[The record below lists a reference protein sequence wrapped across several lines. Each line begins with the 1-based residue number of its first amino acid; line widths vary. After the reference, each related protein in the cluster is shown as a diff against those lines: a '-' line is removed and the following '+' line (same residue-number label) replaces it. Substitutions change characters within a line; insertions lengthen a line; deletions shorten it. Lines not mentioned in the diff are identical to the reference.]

1 MARTQITLA
10 QVTGSAVNIKNEV
23 GQYITPV
30 AAASLTGSNLQDI
43 VGALAAAVQ
52 RIHGKASNEV
62 FNSAEGTFGTSIFD
76 VDTAGAFTVDAGAA
90 SEVAT
95 SDGAL
100 TLDGKTGVIIQEN
113 NTTIFSVDDDR
124 DVNIASARNID
135 FDSSGAITIDSSAGA
150 ISLDGVGN
158 SNFTTLGGSL
168 VLSGAN
174 GVSVQGGDGEIDIT
188 APQGL
193 IDINATAG
201 AIDIDAATGITID
214 TADGDVSITADGA
227 DNKVVIKGDHTGGT
241 AIHLDANENANS
253 VIDIDA
259 GALDIDSATVTIDST
274 STFSIDGVGASNVT
288 TVGALT
294 VSGSAGLN
302 LKADSGTID
311 IETRTGAID
320 IDAAGAVT
328 IDTTDTS
335 NGIKF
340 GVATSGVPITIGH
353 TTSETTVADNLNVTG
368 NAVVTG
374 DLIVQGATTTV
385 SSSNLVVQDSII
397 GLGVSGSAATL
408 NFNNVGDR
416 ALIFA
421 RGANSYSALPA
432 LSYDGSE
439 FELATFLASPT
450 SQSMGNA
457 VAGVPLRTGHL
468 KPITD
473 DGASLG
479 DSDER
484 WSDLFLAEGAVINF
498 DDGDFTMT
506 QTNNLLALAGGNTRV
521 DKLEID
527 SANDHIDVAAQG
539 MVITAQQSLTASV
552 GAQFVVDAGGDILL
566 DADGGDFE
574 FLDGGT
580 SLLKISNSSTDVVL
594 QPQASSKDIIFREDA
609 ATGNAEIARFDS
621 SEKSL
626 LFPANNEI
634 QFVGG
639 AGKIFG
645 EVDGEIVIDGGVKVE
660 VTGSLVALYS
670 ETKGDNI
677 RIRAGNV
684 DTGVD
689 IDAGNTASGSFNAGY
704 IQITGS
710 QRTDIGSA
718 AALNIGGQTSI
729 SATTGGRF
737 LVTAAQD
744 DVDAILLD
752 ASTGA
757 GGGVQLKGGDQN
769 DSIEIIQSPIL
780 FNNIAHPTAP
790 NKKLYALNDQL
801 YHDGLVLL
809 SGSSSSRSKVVTTIT
824 GSVPSGSALD
834 VTGFDFGG
842 DNNNLLVDVFV
853 NGQLM
858 ASAANVP
865 GGGDYSGEGSLVT
878 TINFAFQLEP
888 DDVVIFTKS
897 PM

>member
-1 MARTQITLA
+1 MARTQLSLFQIS
-10 QVTGSAVNIKNEV
+10 GSAKDIVGEV
-23 GQYITPV
+23 TQYIAPV
-30 AAASLTGSNLQDI
+30 TAAALTGSDIQDI
-43 VGALAAAVQ
+43 VGALAASVQ

-62 FNSAEGTFGTSIFD
+62 FNQAPGKFEPAVFD

-90 SEVAT
+90 SEVKT
-95 SDGAL
+95 TDGAL

-113 NTTIFSVDDDR
+113 NATIFSVDDDR
-124 DVNIASARNID
+124 DVNIASARLID
-135 FDSSGAITIDSSAGA
+135 FDSSGNITIDSSGGS

-158 SNFTTLGGSL
+158 SNFTALAGSL

-253 VIDIDA
+253 VVDIDA
-259 GALDIDSATVTIDST
+259 GALDIDSATVTIDT
-274 STFSIDGVGASNVT
+274 TATFSIDGVGASNVT

-328 IDTTDTS
+328 IDTTSTS
-335 NGIKF
+335 DGIKF

-353 TTSETTVADNLNVTG
+353 GTSEVTVGDNLT
-368 NAVVTG
+368 VTG
-374 DLIVQGATTTV
+374 DLIVAGVTTTV

-397 GLGVSGSAATL
+397 GLGVSGSANDADDY
-408 NFNNVGDR
+408 NNLGDR
-416 ALIFA
+416 GIIFA
-421 RGANSYSALPA
+421 RGANAHVALPG
-432 LSYDGSE
+432 LWWDGSK
-439 FELATFLASPT
+439 FNFATSLTSPL
-450 SQSMGNA
+450 SQSFGTVGAYAEMKVGNLMP
-457 VAGVPLRTGHL
+457 G
-468 KPITD
+468 TD
-473 DGASLG
+473 DGAQLG
-479 DSDER
+479 DADER

-498 DDGDFTMT
+498 DDGDFTIT

-527 SANDHIDVAAQG
+527 DGNNSIDVDLSLGMNIVAA
-539 MVITAQQSLTASV
+539 QSLTASV
-552 GAQFVVDAGGDILL
+552 GTNFKVDAGGDILL
-566 DADGGDFE
+566 DADGGDIE

-580 SLLKISNSSTDVVL
+580 SLFKISNSSTDVVL
-594 QPQASSKDIIFREDA
+594 QPQASDKDIIFKEDG
-609 ATGNAEIARFDS
+609 GNEIARFNS
-621 SEKSL
+621 SEEAL
-626 LFPANNEI
+626 RFPANKEI

-639 AGKIFG
+639 ASKIFG

-710 QRTDIGSA
+710 QRSDIGSA
-718 AALNIGGQTSI
+718 GLLNLGGQGGLNL
-729 SATTGGRF
+729 TTGARA
-737 LVTAAQD
+737 LINAAQD
-744 DVDAILLD
+744 DVDAILID
-752 ASTGA
+752 ASIGA
-757 GGGVQLKGGDQN
+757 GGGIQLKGGDQN

-780 FNNIAHPTAP
+780 FNNISHPTAAGR
-790 NKKLYALNDQL
+790 KLYAVNNEL
-801 YHDGLVLL
+801 YHDGMALL
-809 SGSSSSRSKVVTTIT
+809 SSSISSRIKITSTIT
-824 GSVPSGSALD
+824 GTVPNGTALD
-834 VTGFDFGG
+834 ITGVDFSGTSN
-842 DNNNLLVDVFV
+842 DQLVDVFV

-858 ASAANVP
+858 ASGSAA
-865 GGGDYSGEGSLVT
+865 DYEGKGSLHST
-878 TINFAFQLEP
+878 LNFKFALEA
-888 DDVVIFTKS
+888 DDIVIFVKN
-897 PM
+897 PL

>member
-1 MARTQITLA
+1 MARTQLTLA
-10 QVTGSAVNIKNEV
+10 QVTGSAIDIKNEAI
-23 GQYITPV
+23 QYLEPV
-30 AAASLTGSNLQDI
+30 TAAALTGSDLQDI

-62 FNSAEGTFGTSIFD
+62 FNSDEGQFAPAIFD

-90 SEVAT
+90 SEVKT
-95 SDGAL
+95 TDGAL
-100 TLDGKTGVIIQEN
+100 TIDGKTGVIIQEN

-253 VIDIDA
+253 VVDIDA
-259 GALDIDSATVTIDST
+259 GALDIDSATVTIDT
-274 STFSIDGVGASNVT
+274 TATFSIDGVGASNVT

-294 VSGSAGLN
+294 VSGSSGLN

-320 IDAAGAVT
+320 IDAAAAVT

-416 ALIFA
+416 AIIFA
-421 RGANSYSALPA
+421 RGANSYSSLPA

-439 FELATFLASPT
+439 FELATFNASPT
-450 SQSMGNA
+450 SQSMGAA

-468 KPITD
+468 KPISD
-473 DGASLG
+473 DGATLG
-479 DSDER
+479 DANER

-498 DDGDFTMT
+498 DNGDFTMT

-527 SANDHIDVAAQG
+527 SANDHIDVNPSLG
-539 MVITAQQSLTASV
+539 MAITSQQSLTASV
-552 GAQFVVDAGGDILL
+552 GANFLLDAAGDILL
-566 DADGGDFE
+566 DADGGDIE

-580 SLLKISNSSTDVVL
+580 SLLKITNSSTDVVL
-594 QPQASSKDIIFREDA
+594 QPQASNKDIIFKEDG
-609 ATGNAEIARFDS
+609 GNEIARFDS
-621 SEKSL
+621 SEESL
-626 LFPANNEI
+626 LFPTLKEL
-634 QFVGG
+634 QFAGS

-645 EVDGEIVIDGGVKVE
+645 IDDGEIVIDGGVKVE

-718 AALNIGGQTSI
+718 ATLNIGGQT
-729 SATTGGRF
+729 ALDMTTGGRF
-737 LVTAAQD
+737 SLKAAQD

-757 GGGVQLKGGDQN
+757 GGGIQLKGGDQN
-769 DSIEIIQSPIL
+769 DSVEIIQSPIL
-780 FNNIAHPTAP
+780 FNNITHPTVAV
-790 NKKLYALNDQL
+790 KKLYAFNDQL
-801 YHDGLVLL
+801 HHDGLVIL
-809 SGSSSSRSKVVTTIT
+809 SGSSSSRSKILTTIT
-824 GSVPSGSALD
+824 SSVPSGSALD

-842 DNNNLLVDVFV
+842 PNNNTLVDVFV

-858 ASAANVP
+858 AS
-865 GGGDYSGEGSLVT
+865 GGALDYRGEGSLTT
-878 TINFAFQLEP
+878 TISFTFGLEE
-888 DDVVIFTKS
+888 DDVVVFTKS